1 MTNTPISLSVFTQLL
16 EPAGIAP
23 ALDFAQTRELVF
35 ESLPSSQLRSRI
47 RFVIDAN
54 ARFRP
59 SQADEVKRLL
69 RHWRA
74 ELSPTI
80 DAGTDELMVSGF
92 EDDKH
97 LRTWH
102 RKRPLS
108 GWSITCL
115 PARLI

>member
-1 MTNTPISLSVFTQLL
+1 MTDTPVSLSVFTQLL

-23 ALDFAQTRELVF
+23 AQDFAQSRELVF
-35 ESLPSSQLRSRI
+35 ESLPDSQLRSRI

-54 ARFRP
+54 VRFRP

-80 DAGTDELMVSGF
+80 DAGADDLMVSG
-92 EDDKH
+92 
-97 LRTWH
+97 
-102 RKRPLS
+102 
-108 GWSITCL
+108 
-115 PARLI
+115 